1 MNRRRGSTAG
11 RLLAALTTLIITVGL
26 VSLGGVA
33 ASATECAGPSVAVV
47 AADYSAYLT
56 DVVTKLWAT
65 CRFHQVDG
73 IDAVSSTPTL
83 GSLSGYQAVLVYSD
97 YDFAD
102 NTAMGNVLADY
113 VDGGGHLV
121 VATFAFWSSDMQL
134 GMGGRLSTGNY
145 LPFTQARAYSGGYL
159 QLQADLP
166 DSPYL
171 ANVGSFSGGSTG
183 GMGGSFYNDVALASG
198 ATQIAHWNN
207 GASTPLVA
215 VKGDVVGLNFFP
227 PSSDASSDFWDASTD
242 GDVLMANALVV
253 GATVPIHHEAQVTV
267 GSGLELQT
275 KSITRGDQATFVF
288 TITNAGNVR
297 DRFTVLGGT
306 DGALIVRY
314 VAGRTDV
321 TAAVLAGTYV
331 TKRCGPGRAEKIKL
345 QVQLRPGAVTGDTYQ
360 IGLVGTSVLDPAE
373 SDDAFAELLV

>member
-1 MNRRRGSTAG
+1 MNRRRGSTAR
-11 RLLAALTTLIITVGL
+11 RLLAALTTLTIAAGL

-33 ASATECAGPSVAVV
+33 ASAAVCAGPAVAVI
-47 AADYSAYLT
+47 AADTATYQA
-56 DVVTKLWAT
+56 DVVAKLQAT
-65 CRFHQVDG
+65 CRFQQVDG
-73 IDAVSSTPTL
+73 VDAASSTPTL
-83 GSLSGYQAVLVYSD
+83 ESLGAYQAVLVYSD
-97 YDFAD
+97 YNFAD
-102 NTAMGNVLADY
+102 STAMGNVLADY
-113 VDGGGHLV
+113 VDAGGHVV
-121 VATFAFWSSDMQL
+121 VAPFAFWSTDMQL
-134 GMGGRLSTGNY
+134 GIGGRLSTGDY
-145 LPFTQARAYSGGYL
+145 LPFTQVRAYWGGNL

-171 ANVGSFSGGSTG
+171 ANVGSFHGGED
-183 GMGGSFYNDVALASG
+183 SFYNDVALASG

-207 GASTPLVA
+207 EASTPLVA

-227 PSSDASSDFWDASTD
+227 PSSDVGSTLWVASTD
-242 GDVLMANALVV
+242 GATLMANALVV
-253 GATVPIHHEAQVTV
+253 GAAVPIHHEAQVTV

-275 KSITRGDQATFVF
+275 KSISRGDQATFVF

-306 DGALIVRY
+306 DDALIVRY